1 LYQKLIDVQQTLIAN
16 PLKNIASF
24 NPGKPIKSDIS
35 QLLCFEF
42 NAFENI
48 NPMKSKPFKRL

>member
-1 LYQKLIDVQQTLIAN
+1 LIGVQQTLIAN
-16 PLKNIASF
+16 PLKNIVSF

-48 NPMKSKPFKRL
+48 NPMKTKPFKRL